1 MKSIIAVVLLA
12 ANLLVA
18 NAEPDCFKTSNP
30 GAATVALGVYT
41 GECATISYSS
51 GYITKDVKYNCCG
64 QSYWARVNY
73 ADWTKLLNDGKLD
86 GLRYQ
91 RPDLTFRKIV
101 DTTSTPISAE
111 QYLP

>member
-18 NAEPDCFKTSNP
+18 NAEPSCFTTLNQ
-30 GAATVALGVYT
+30 GASTVQLGVYT
-41 GECATISYSS
+41 QECATISYT
-51 GYITKDVKYNCCG
+51 GGIITSDVKYNCCG
-64 QSYWARVNY
+64 TSVWLRINA
-73 ADWTKLLNDGKLD
+73 ADWEKLRSDGKLD

-91 RPDLTFRKIV
+91 RPDLTFRKM
-101 DTTSTPISAE
+101 DGTSPTTISAE